1 MKTIGVK
8 NNESIVDYDELSK
21 VVANLDKD
29 QIIHIYQSFVNGD
42 LDENMKEVFIKAM
55 KDGVDRVTKRFECG
69 EYNIK
74 DIIFMRDILD
84 KVMKMIEVAMY
95 RSSF

>member
-8 NNESIVDYDELSK
+8 NNECIVDYDELSK
-21 VVANLDKD
+21 VVGNLDKD
-29 QIIHIYQSFVNGD
+29 QIIHICQGFVNGD
-42 LDENMKEVFIKAM
+42 LDDDMKEVFIKAM